1 MFVLVINTGSSS
13 FKYRLYDMPAGAVVV
28 TGTIESIGRPDA
40 RLTQTCGGKRQ
51 QHNVR
56 AEDHDQAMVAI
67 FDALAQS
74 TPYAAKISA
83 VGHRV
88 VHGTDKFTGSVILND
103 EVIAS
108 LEQYADLAPLHNPI
122 NLIGIR
128 AAKRHLPNA
137 IQVGCFDTAFHTSMP
152 RAACTYPLPWD
163 ICLKYGIRR
172 YGFHG
177 TSHRYVAE
185 RAARLLGK
193 ELHAVNLITCHLGGG
208 CSITA
213 IKQGRSID
221 TSMGFTSLE
230 GLVMGTRS
238 GDFDPAIIFYLNSK
252 GYDLSAISAMCNKQS
267 GLLGIS
273 GISNDMR
280 TLADLAAQG
289 NTRAQLAIEI
299 FCYRI
304 KKYIG
309 AYTSALDTVDA
320 LVFTGGIGENAVDVR
335 RRACTGLT
343 RIGIEIDDAQ
353 NTAAVGVECRISTDA
368 SRIAVFVIPTDEEAV
383 IARDTFLLAHGP
395 RADEVAHIAI
405 SRRSESINSPA

>member
-1 MFVLVINTGSSS
+1 
-13 FKYRLYDMPAGAVVV
+13 
-28 TGTIESIGRPDA
+28 
-40 RLTQTCGGKRQ
+40 
-51 QHNVR
+51 
-56 AEDHDQAMVAI
+56 
-67 FDALAQS
+67 
-74 TPYAAKISA
+74 
-83 VGHRV
+83 
-88 VHGTDKFTGSVILND
+88 
-103 EVIAS
+103 
-108 LEQYADLAPLHNPI
+108 
-122 NLIGIR
+122 
-128 AAKRHLPNA
+128 
-137 IQVGCFDTAFHTSMP
+137 
-152 RAACTYPLPWD
+152 
-163 ICLKYGIRR
+163 
-172 YGFHG
+172 
-177 TSHRYVAE
+177 
-185 RAARLLGK
+185 
-193 ELHAVNLITCHLGGG
+193 
-208 CSITA
+208 
-213 IKQGRSID
+213 
-221 TSMGFTSLE
+221 MGFTSLE
-230 GLVMGTRS
+230 GLVRVRS
-238 GDFDPAIIFYLNSK
+238 GDFDPAIIFYLNSS
-252 GYDLSAISAMCNKQS
+252 LFAISAMCNKQS

-309 AYTSALDTVDA
+309 AYTAALDTVDA